1 MEPDKQSKYDSFEV
15 FVWKIIKKRI
25 RQGKPV
31 DNLLAA
37 ISTVLGL
44 STLITITRKL
54 NITDGISLSACLV
67 ASIPIFG
74 EIAGS
79 PDGPLL
85 AKYIAI
91 AHSEEGIAAT
101 HILKKAKSL
110 YRDYSTASIDI
121 NEKKELINDLFKDV
135 LEDKEPT

>member
-1 MEPDKQSKYDSFEV
+1 MEPYKQSKYDSFEG
-15 FVWKIIKKRI
+15 FVREIIEERR

-54 NITDGISLSACLV
+54 NITDGISLSVGLV
-67 ASIPIFG
+67 ASIPIIG
-74 EIAGS
+74 AIAGAS
-79 PDGPLL
+79 GGTLL
-85 AKYIAI
+85 AKYIAKS
-91 AHSEEGIAAT
+91 HSKDGIAAT
-101 HILKKAKSL
+101 RILKKAESL
-110 YRDYSTASIDI
+110 YWDYSTASLDDT
-121 NEKKELINDLFKDV
+121 EKKELINDLFKDV